1 MVDNNYRNKEQL
13 SNGVW
18 VVPDGNKKWGGELN
32 HNFELLNDLLTN
44 YTLTVKQNGT
54 TVATFDRT
62 ADVTANIDTVY
73 PTNDQVD
80 ILFPGYQG
88 EPVSSETPNEKT
100 EVNYSSLIR
109 YTNNLKSVVVTDV
122 SLNENTMTFKYLN
135 NNTKDIE
142 LPVSQSSGTELPTK
156 SVTRIPV
163 YLELNFFISG
173 DENEKLSLTTAFVRD
188 LVKVYKR
195 VGTIVYPVEIKNV
208 TDVTREKSQHDYE
221 SVFLVEVGVTPTDFH
236 GLGGTL
242 VLVVGDSFGNL
253 TVQSEAIKAGINA
266 YITDYND
273 TVVQDDWKELVTQNT
288 FTGQVVATEGSTME
302 LLKQSQGSHDNHF
315 YIDACIETKNMNDEH
330 GIIKNNGVS
339 WFKNMCTFAFTVSL
353 QHTGL
358 DDTEKTFTVY
368 DL

>member
-54 TVATFDRT
+54 TVATFNRT

-122 SLNENTMTFKYLN
+122 SLNENTMTFKYLDN
-135 NNTKDIE
+135 STKDIE

-156 SVTRIPV
+156 SVTRVPV
-163 YLELNFFISG
+163 YLELKFFIMG
-173 DENEKLSLTTAFVRD
+173 DENEKINLTTAFVKD

-195 VGTIVYPVEIKNV
+195 LSSIVYPIEIKNV
-208 TDVTREKSQHDYE
+208 TDVTQEKAQHDYE

-242 VLVVGDSFGNL
+242 ILVIGDSFGNL
-253 TVQSEAIKAGINA
+253 TVQSDAIKAGINT
-266 YITDYND
+266 YITEYNSN
-273 TVVQDDWKELVTQNT
+273 VSEEEEMGLITQNT
-288 FTGQVVATEGSTME
+288 FTGQVVATSESTME
-302 LLKQSQGSHDNHF
+302 LMKQSYKDHDNYF
-315 YIDACIETKNMNDEH
+315 CIDAYIESRNMYEED
-330 GIIKNNGVS
+330 GIVKSSGVA
-339 WFKNMCTFAFTVSL
+339 WFGDTYTFAFTASL
-353 QHTGL
+353 QRAEVN
-358 DDTEKTFTVY
+358 DTERTFTVY
-368 DL
+368 AL